1 MEVVIA
7 TVLVIAVFALGFYLG
22 YVRCS
27 RDMINELTELVMD
40 NIIDLTYE
48 IVDEQHFLYYV
59 ENEEFAAQGAT
70 LDEAA
75 KNFSKRDE
83 NIGRFM
89 SPLGIPMFIVNGKIE
104 TE

>member
-1 MEVVIA
+1 MEILII
-7 TVLVIAVFALGFYLG
+7 VLCTIAVFSAGFYLG

-27 RDMINELTELVMD
+27 RDMISELTELVMD
-40 NIIDLTYE
+40 NVIDLSYE
-48 IVDEQHFLYYV
+48 IVDEQHFLYYA

-75 KNFSKRDE
+75 KNFSERDE